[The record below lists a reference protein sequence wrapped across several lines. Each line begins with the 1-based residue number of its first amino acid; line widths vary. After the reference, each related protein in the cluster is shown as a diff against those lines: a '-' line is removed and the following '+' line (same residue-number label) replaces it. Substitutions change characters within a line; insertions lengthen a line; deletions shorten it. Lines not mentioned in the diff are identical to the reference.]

1 MSTVFTNETLWQEE
15 WAKRVERKKHLKA
28 CRRCLYN
35 EETPN
40 ISFDDEGICN
50 YCRKDEELRAQFPG
64 GEQGK
69 IAFEKIID
77 DIKSAG
83 KGKKYDVIIGVSGGT
98 DSTYML
104 HIAKEYG
111 LRPLAVHF
119 DNTWNTTIAQQNIKN
134 ALDVLGIDLWTYVIN
149 NNEYD
154 DIYKAFFQASTPD
167 LEIPTD
173 IALAAVLNMAA
184 DKHGVQYV
192 FEGHSFKTEGMA
204 PLGWIY
210 MDAKYID
217 SVHKQFGNLPM
228 KTYPNFRFP
237 KQLKWMLFNKIKK
250 IRPLWYLDY
259 DKTEA
264 KKLITEKYGWQWY
277 GGHHLENRIT
287 AFYHTYY
294 LPRKFDIDMRT
305 LGFSGRIRSG
315 QMSREEGTRRM
326 KEMPDFD
333 PELFE
338 MILKRFGYTPE
349 EFEQLM
355 LLPKKS
361 YKDYETYKPMFEKL
375 RPFFY
380 IMAKAEL
387 IPWSFYIKYTAKENI

>member
-1 MSTVFTNETLWQEE
+1 MGSIYLDEEAWLNEWNARQ
-15 WAKRVERKKHLKA
+15 ERKKHLVSCIK
-28 CRRCLYN
+28 CLYDS
-35 EETPN
+35 ETPN
-40 ISFDDEGICN
+40 ISFDSAGLCI
-50 YCRKDEELRAQFPG
+50 YCQKDDELRIQFPG
-64 GEQGK
+64 GEKGRSD
-69 IAFEKIID
+69 FEKIVEE
-77 DIKSAG
+77 IKIAG
-83 KGKKYDVIIGVSGGT
+83 KGKKYDVIVGVSGGT

-111 LRPLAVHF
+111 LRVLAVHF

-134 ALDVLGIDLWTYVIN
+134 TLKVLNFDLWTYVVD

-154 DIYKAFFQASTPD
+154 DIYKSFFQASTPD

-173 IALAAVLNMAA
+173 IALAATLNMAA
-184 DKHGVQYV
+184 DKFGIQYI

-210 MDAKYID
+210 MDAKYIE
-217 SVHKQFGNLPM
+217 SVHSEFGKLPM
-228 KTYPNFRFP
+228 RTFP
-237 KQLKWMLFNKIKK
+237 DFSFSKQLKWMLFNRLKK

-259 DKTEA
+259 DKA
-264 KKLITEKYGWQWY
+264 AVKKMISEKYGWQWY

-315 QMSREEGTRRM
+315 QMPREEGVRRLS
-326 KEMPDFD
+326 EPPAFD
-333 PELFE
+333 KDLFE
-338 MILKRFGYTPE
+338 MVLRRYNYDQV
-349 EFEQLM
+349 EFERLM
-355 LLPKKS
+355 LLPKKT
-361 YKDYETYKPMFEKL
+361 YKEFKTYKPMFEKL

-380 IMAKAEL
+380 LMAKANL
-387 IPWSFYIKYTAKENI
+387 IPWSFYIKYTAKDNI

>member
-1 MSTVFTNETLWQEE
+1 MSTIFTNETLWQEE
-15 WAKRVERKKHLKA
+15 WAKRVERKKHLKI
-28 CRRCLYN
+28 CRRCLYS

-69 IAFEKIID
+69 IAFEKIVD

-134 ALDVLGIDLWTYVIN
+134 ALDVLGIDLWTYVVN

-154 DIYKAFFQASTPD
+154 DIYKAFLQSGTPELD
-167 LEIPTD
+167 MPTD

-184 DKHGVQYV
+184 DKFGVKYI
-192 FEGHSFKTEGMA
+192 FEGHSFKTEGIA

-217 SVHKQFGNLPM
+217 SVHKQFGKLPM

-237 KQLKWMLFNKIKK
+237 KQLKWMLLNKLKK

-287 AFYHTYY
+287 AFVHTYY
-294 LPRKFDIDMRT
+294 FPRKFEYDLRI
-305 LGFSGRIRSG
+305 LGFSARIRSG
-315 QMSREEGTRRM
+315 QMSREEGILRM
-326 KEMPDFD
+326 EEMPDFD